1 MHTLTP
7 THMSISIYLYNWIW
21 YWWKD
26 VYFLKISILFK
37 YLTRTA
43 WLWFSNTK
51 IIYSKAKYFYVWSS
65 ASKVIGFSEESVR
78 GNLHVLQL
86 RVISGLVSGINR
98 RRTLFQ
104 IKSPPSLQHVRNPCV
119 LLHGRGS
126 LILLSLPSSAFMR
139 PLSFLLTY
147 ANNDREGV
155 LFKCGGGLGAVGYGG
170 RFLSFIALDFAR
182 CCFVYATRVASLRR
196 G

>member
-26 VYFLKISILFK
+26 VYFLKISILLK

-104 IKSPPSLQHVRNPCV
+104 IKSPPLFNMSVTPVCYSMAE
-119 LLHGRGS
+119 G
-126 LILLSLPSSAFMR
+126 PSSSSHF
-139 PLSFLLTY
+139 PLQLLCDPYHFYWPTPTMI
-147 ANNDREGV
+147 V
-155 LFKCGGGLGAVGYGG
+155 
-170 RFLSFIALDFAR
+170 
-182 CCFVYATRVASLRR
+182 R
-196 G
+196 GFSSSAAADWVR